1 MYLKSLE
8 LHGFKSFPN
17 RTVLTFERGATVIV
31 GPNGSGKSNIS
42 DAMRW
47 VLGELSSRNIRGTK
61 MVDVIFGG
69 TDDRRP
75 MGFAEVSVTFDNT
88 DPDNKL
94 DSIKQYVLSHQDHCR
109 LIFDKEYSENTI
121 VQAKDFIAR
130 FYA

>member
-61 MVDVIFGG
+61 MIDVIFGG

-88 DPDNKL
+88 DPENRL
-94 DSIKQYVLSHQDHCR
+94 DSD
-109 LIFDKEYSENTI
+109 FDEVQSPDVTTERVKVNTSSTKSRSVFVI
-121 VQAKDFIAR
+121 YICSS
-130 FYA
+130 